1 MMPPP
6 WRFRC
11 CVTEDGTDEIR
22 TRYEAQ
28 SKQVQQKFLGRLLV
42 LRGLPPEDW
51 RLPLFRWLRGNGQ
64 GLGEVRFKADRVQ
77 QRVLG
82 FRGPASD
89 LFTFLFPAKEK
100 NDRFIPRSAIEIA
113 QQLKS
118 TVLSSRNRSNEC
130 WLFPDDPRP

>member
-1 MMPPP
+1 MPPP

-11 CVTEDGTDEIR
+11 YVTEDGTDEIR
-22 TRYEAQ
+22 TWYEAQ

-77 QRVLG
+77 PAGPWFPRTRVGSLH
-82 FRGPASD
+82 
-89 LFTFLFPAKEK
+89 LFVPGQGE
-100 NDRFIPRSAIEIA
+100 E
-113 QQLKS
+113 
-118 TVLSSRNRSNEC
+118 
-130 WLFPDDPRP
+130 